1 MDATINSPPEE
12 ASNPMQHT
20 EQQVERWDAIEQY
33 FICISECSLHDGEC
47 VTHCVEVLKT
57 QQTDSG

>member
-1 MDATINSPPEE
+1 
-12 ASNPMQHT
+12 MQHT

-47 VTHCVEVLKT
+47 VTQCVEVLKT
-57 QQTDSG
+57 RQTDSG